1 MDVKKIRALQ
11 SKISL
16 KFPQATAT
24 EKEKVKMKPTVKQSI
39 IDDFDKA
46 YLANCDQDRQRKRM
60 RNVSIDSFFNPS
72 NKPPKEYLEN
82 DPSYLE
88 KPGKLDLNYVKA
100 NAPVRPLAGRLT
112 EIGEQILLKGS
123 GKAKFVCTGYW
134 GARMS
139 EGVKPSSKQST
150 FREP

>member
-46 YLANCDQDRQRKRM
+46 YLANCDQDR
-60 RNVSIDSFFNPS
+60 
-72 NKPPKEYLEN
+72 
-82 DPSYLE
+82 
-88 KPGKLDLNYVKA
+88 
-100 NAPVRPLAGRLT
+100 
-112 EIGEQILLKGS
+112 
-123 GKAKFVCTGYW
+123 
-134 GARMS
+134 
-139 EGVKPSSKQST
+139 
-150 FREP
+150 

>member
-1 MDVKKIRALQ
+1 
-11 SKISL
+11 
-16 KFPQATAT
+16 
-24 EKEKVKMKPTVKQSI
+24 
-39 IDDFDKA
+39 
-46 YLANCDQDRQRKRM
+46 M

-112 EIGEQILLKGS
+112 EIGE
-123 GKAKFVCTGYW
+123 
-134 GARMS
+134 
-139 EGVKPSSKQST
+139 
-150 FREP
+150 